1 MKPGHE
7 AGEGFVGVAAAGG
20 GGTVG
25 AAAVAGFIT
34 GSGVSLIAVHFATCA
49 LQHQGHSFSDGLVAH
64 IPDINPV
71 VDDCITFVENFRS
84 ELGDGRRGC
93 WRRGSGPR
101 GNLFGI
107 HKNKLLQ
114 SSLLEILPH
123 ITTTPFSCNWVSLFT
138 PQNQFLCPPIV
149 CYGWPP
155 FFQVVGI
162 AQKVGP
168 MFWPFMATEKCN
180 LLGWQLSTVVI
191 YKIS

>member
-1 MKPGHE
+1 MIPTAIYVVMNTSESNHQHLIPNP
-7 AGEGFVGVAAAGG
+7 
-20 GGTVG
+20 TTHP
-25 AAAVAGFIT
+25 FISKFRKFT
-34 GSGVSLIAVHFATCA
+34 IH
-49 LQHQGHSFSDGLVAH
+49 
-64 IPDINPV
+64 
-71 VDDCITFVENFRS
+71 TF
-84 ELGDGRRGC
+84 
-93 WRRGSGPR
+93 
-101 GNLFGI
+101 
-107 HKNKLLQ
+107 
-114 SSLLEILPH
+114 SLLVLFTAIYLGFTRTNYFKVHYLKYSPH